1 MRGHKGPFSKS
12 SPTCVALNSPII
24 QILSIHNQKRY
35 YKGIN
40 MLANKNSRTCRLAKS
55 VDRVPKCY
63 RYTLRFVLYFTS
75 WTGQIYLYVA

>member
-1 MRGHKGPFSKS
+1 
-12 SPTCVALNSPII
+12 
-24 QILSIHNQKRY
+24 
-35 YKGIN
+35 

>member
-24 QILSIHNQKRY
+24 QVLNIHNQ
-35 YKGIN
+35 GIN

-63 RYTLRFVLYFTS
+63 RYILRFVLYFTS